1 MLLFLAKATTKTLE
15 ALALLAMTHTSS
27 HACLLCPACLRSKS
41 SALCFKSNQGKG
53 FMKKRLLLSKASIL
67 FCLLSS
73 NAFATPT
80 VNINTEYYSIYGST
94 ATELRNEMSTKSSIK
109 QSGNTYDAYTSWVV
123 NWRFSWNVNNG
134 QCAITSVKSSV
145 DVNFTLPKWEN
156 SNSAAVN
163 LKQRWKHY
171 YNALI
176 AHENGHKDFGINAAK
191 EVEKRLSVL
200 SAKNCSSLKSK
211 ANSLGK
217 KIIDKYVIAEKKYD
231 KNTNHGMK
239 DGAVFP

>member
-1 MLLFLAKATTKTLE
+1 M
-15 ALALLAMTHTSS
+15 
-27 HACLLCPACLRSKS
+27 R
-41 SALCFKSNQGKG
+41 ALCFKSSQGVG
-53 FMKKRLLLSKASIL
+53 FMKNLILLSKTSIL

-73 NAFATPT
+73 SAFATPK

-94 ATELRNEMSTKSSIK
+94 ANELRNEMNTKSSIK
-109 QSGNTYDAYTSWVV
+109 QSGNTYDAYTSWFV
-123 NWRFSWNVNNG
+123 NWRFNWNENNG
-134 QCAITSVKSSV
+134 QCSMTSVKSTV
-145 DVNFTLPKWEN
+145 KVNFTLPKWEN

-163 LKQRWKHY
+163 LKQRWKPY

-217 KIIDKYVIAEKKYD
+217 KIIDKYVTLEKEYD